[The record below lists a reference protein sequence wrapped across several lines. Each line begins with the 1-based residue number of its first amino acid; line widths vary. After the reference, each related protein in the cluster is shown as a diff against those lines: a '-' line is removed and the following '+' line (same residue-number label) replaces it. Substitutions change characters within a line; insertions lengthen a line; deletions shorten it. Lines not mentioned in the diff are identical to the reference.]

1 MKIVASFVH
10 GYNDLNVSQPDLPRP
25 LSYGCKWK
33 KKVNIKKY
41 IFQEILVTSIVS
53 KT

>member
-25 LSYGCKWK
+25 CLMV
-33 KKVNIKKY
+33 VNGK
-41 IFQEILVTSIVS
+41 S
-53 KT
+53 